1 MNNYETTG
9 SDKFCKFDREMS
21 KKIEPFHNYNEN
33 IWLENTQLIK
43 FSEVFALLRN
53 VVSEF
58 LISLKRIYLSEVD
71 GKL

>member
-1 MNNYETTG
+1 MKQLEVINFANLIEKYP
-9 SDKFCKFDREMS
+9 
-21 KKIEPFHNYNEN
+21 KKIEPFHNYNGN

-43 FSEVFALLRN
+43 FSEVFALFRN
-53 VVSEF
+53 VVSDF

>member
-1 MNNYETTG
+1 MKQLEVINFANLIE
-9 SDKFCKFDREMS
+9 KCP

-43 FSEVFALLRN
+43 FSEVFALFRN
-53 VVSEF
+53 VVSGF